1 MIPVLY
7 PPNETAFVNNGLGR
21 LNDAISCDVEEV
33 RNGLFELSMEYPITG
48 IHYSDIAISCLIFA
62 TPSDGKEP
70 EPFRIYKISRPLNGR
85 ITVNAEH
92 ISYQLN
98 YIPVLPFTADSC
110 IQALQGLKTNAAE
123 NCPFNFFTDK
133 EITGTW
139 TNPEP
144 ASIRARLGG
153 SDGSILERYKGEYE
167 FRRYNVYLWTNRG
180 SNNGVTIRYGKNLTD
195 LNQEESIE
203 STYTG
208 ILPFWTSRKED
219 DDTVIT
225 LPERVLHSDNA
236 DLYPFQRTVTV
247 DFTED
252 FEEAPTVEELR
263 AAGENYINNNNIGVP
278 EVNLTVSFIA
288 LWQTNEYKAL
298 AALERVNLCDTV
310 TVRFDALGVN
320 ATAQV
325 IRTKY
330 DVLQDRYTEIE
341 LGDAKSS
348 LGDTIAKISQVTS
361 ETAVNQ
367 ATSAFTADIARAVD
381 VFRGAMGGHMIIN
394 TNANGEPVEL
404 LFMDTDNAATAVNVM
419 RFNNAGIAFSTNGYN
434 GPFNSAWFI
443 DGTFDASQINVI
455 NLTASM
461 INGGILKLGNV
472 DNVSGVLEVYDQQN
486 NLVGRMDRNG
496 LKMYGPD
503 GSYVQINQTV
513 GFAGFD
519 RNNNKVYW
527 VDSNEFHQR
536 KSVIEEEIT
545 LCAMMRFIPITL
557 YDGGGNVTSEG
568 IGLVSVTSGSN

>member
-33 RNGLFELSMEYPITG
+33 RNGLFELTMEYPITG
-48 IHYSDIAISCLIFA
+48 IHYADIAISCLIFA
-62 TPSDGKEP
+62 TPSDGKDP

-133 EITGTW
+133 EITGSW
-139 TNPEP
+139 VNPEP

-195 LNQEESIE
+195 LKQEESIE

-208 ILPFWTSRKED
+208 ILPFWTSREED
-219 DDTVIT
+219 NDTVIT

-236 DLYPFQRTVTV
+236 ELYPFQRTITV
-247 DFTED
+247 DFTDD

-361 ETAVNQ
+361 ETAVNA
-367 ATSAFTADIARAVD
+367 ATSAFTADIARAID
-381 VFRGAMGGHMIIN
+381 VFRGAMGGHMIVN

-404 LFMDTDNAATAVNVM
+404 LFMDTDDAATAVNVM

-455 NLTASM
+455 GLTASM

-545 LCAMMRFIPITL
+545 LCNMMRFIPITL

-568 IGLVSVTSGSN
+568 IGLVSVASGS